1 MFNQN
6 MQFEEIGSDFGSGL
20 AGASGSSKA
29 DIEFKLLEKQKEEQT
44 KILNDPNGGKLSL
57 KE

>member
-1 MFNQN
+1 
-6 MQFEEIGSDFGSGL
+6 MQFEEIGNDFGSGL